1 MKKHTKT
8 MMIVIGAVAAVLVI
22 LCIVVVIRTMT
33 YPFAEIAVED
43 TPAAAVMPSERAVE
57 RLAGG
62 IRIPTVS
69 SAVDDPADNP
79 FEKFKAYLPAAYPE
93 LYRNLDTVTV
103 NRYGLLLRWPGS
115 NPSLRPILLCSHYD
129 VVPVMNYDPATPDAP
144 LPGWD
149 YPPFSGAVADGRIYG
164 RGTLDMKGM
173 LFSILEAADALLAEG
188 FRPERDVWLA
198 FGFDE
203 ETGGTAGAV
212 NIAQYFKQHDM
223 VFDAVYDEGGIISA
237 PGLGGIRVPVALV
250 GTAEKGFCTIRIRV
264 FGQGGHSSMP
274 PARGSLVDAAEIM
287 VRLNR
292 RQLPARLTA
301 PVAAF
306 LDRVGGAM
314 GFTQRMVI
322 ANRWLLEGMLLRS
335 FKKNPAMAALVR
347 TTTAVTMAQGSDA
360 PNVLASEAAV
370 TVNFRLLPGTST
382 EQVRRHVEEICKGY
396 RTEIE
401 VVSAREP
408 SRISPDDVHA
418 FDVIGRSLARLYPAA
433 VVTPYLT
440 LGGTDAY
447 KYESVSPNVYRFMP
461 VLLTEQERQT
471 IHNENESIS
480 LENYGRMI
488 AYFTDLIRDYR

>member
-1 MKKHTKT
+1 MKKSTKT
-8 MMIVIGAVAAVLVI
+8 MGIVIGAVAAVLVA
-22 LCIVVVIRTMT
+22 LSLVVVIRTTT
-33 YPFAEIAVED
+33 YPFPDISTDQSA
-43 TPAAAVMPSERAVE
+43 PAAVVPSERAVE

-69 SAVDDPADNP
+69 SAIDDAADNP
-79 FEKFKAYLPAAYPE
+79 FDAFKAYLPSAYPKV
-93 LYRNLDTVTV
+93 YAGLDTLTV
-103 NRYGLLLRWPGS
+103 NRYGLLLRWPGC
-115 NPSLRPILLCSHYD
+115 NPSLRPILFCSHYD
-129 VVPVMNYDPATPDAP
+129 VVPVMNYDPAAPDTP

-173 LFSILEAADALLAEG
+173 LFAILEAVDALLKEG

-203 ETGGTAGAV
+203 ETGGVNGAV
-212 NIAQYFKQHDM
+212 DIARYFKERGM
-223 VFDAVYDEGGIISA
+223 VFDAVYDEGGIIAA
-237 PGLGGIRVPVALV
+237 PGLGGIRTPVALV
-250 GTAEKGFCTIRIRV
+250 GTAEKGFSTMRITV

-274 PARGSLVDAAEIM
+274 PADPSLVDAAEIM
-287 VRLNR
+287 VRLHEQ
-292 RQLPARLTA
+292 QLPLRLTA

-306 LDRVGGAM
+306 LDRIGGAM
-314 GFTQRMVI
+314 DFPRRMAV
-322 ANRWLLEGMLLRS
+322 ANRWLLGGMLLRS
-335 FKKNPAMAALVR
+335 FGKNPATAALVR
-347 TTTAVTMAQGSDA
+347 TTTAVTMARGSDA
-360 PNVLASEAAV
+360 PNVLASEAEV

-382 EQVRRHVEEICKGY
+382 GQVRRHVDMLCDGY

-401 VVSAREP
+401 ELSAREP

-418 FDVIGRSLARLYPAA
+418 FEMIGSSLAGLYPAA
-433 VVTPYLT
+433 VVAPYLT

-461 VLLTEQERQT
+461 VLLTEQERNT

-488 AYFTDLIRDYR
+488 AYFSNLIKNYR